1 MSVCV
6 EALEPLRGCALPQPV
21 PTERFEVSLA
31 MSAGA
36 VLIVDDDVPWSETA
50 AGALREVGFRVL
62 LAHDGDE
69 GAALL
74 EREPLTVVI
83 LDVHLP
89 RVSGLELLRE
99 FRQRDRLTP
108 VLMVSADDQAA
119 VQDRAMAEGASA
131 FLRKPVAWS
140 LLLRAVQR
148 QATSGDSRKRRTPTG
163 DGA

>member
-1 MSVCV
+1 MSVCA
-6 EALEPLRGCALPQPV
+6 EALEPLTGHAMPLPE
-21 PTERFEVSLA
+21 PTERFEESLA
-31 MSAGA
+31 MSIGA
-36 VLIVDDDVPWSETA
+36 VLIVDDDVSWSETA
-50 AGALREVGFRVL
+50 AGALRDVGFQVL

-74 EREPLTVVI
+74 ERGSLAVVI

-89 RVSGLELLRE
+89 RLSGLELLRE

-119 VQDRAMAEGASA
+119 IQDRAMAEGASA
-131 FLRKPVAWS
+131 FLRKPVSLS

-148 QATSGDSRKRRTPTG
+148 QANSGDKRKRRAPTG